1 MIQGIGTDIISI
13 NRIAQL
19 KNKEAFIKKI
29 LSQQEIAVYETFKS
43 PKRQQ
48 EFLAGRFAAKEA
60 LYKALGARCEGY
72 EYTDFVIL
80 NEVNGAPY
88 LAAPLMKGIHL
99 SISHCEE
106 YATAFAI
113 FEQ

>member
-80 NEVNGAPY
+80 NEN
-88 LAAPLMKGIHL
+88 PLDKRKEELRNL
-99 SISHCEE
+99 SII
-106 YATAFAI
+106 ATYKQGKKI
-113 FEQ
+113 YG